1 MLRAP
6 ASCCKAPD
14 PAIDTTQAV
23 AQTMLRS
30 PRRPDG
36 ILDKMGPRT
45 LDGGY
50 SSPSHV
56 MSSTMLREVEAE
68 VVKGEDPTLG
78 AKAGTLV
85 AGMVVVGAKA
95 DTAANAAARRRMLI
109 LDMISGWCSGKNE
122 KLDIAVFHIP

>member
-1 MLRAP
+1 
-6 ASCCKAPD
+6 
-14 PAIDTTQAV
+14 
-23 AQTMLRS
+23 MLRS

-36 ILDKMGPRT
+36 ILDKIGPRT

-68 VVKGEDPTLG
+68 VVKGEEATLG

-95 DTAANAAARRRMLI
+95 ETAAKAAARRRMLN
-109 LDMISGWCSGKNE
+109 LDMISGHRSRE
-122 KLDIAVFHIP
+122 E